1 MKNYRIKTQKNT
13 ENLLRTTYFC
23 MKQLKADQFEK
34 RRVEQ
39 AKKAAELAE
48 MEAATRAKIA
58 AQKRESTQ
66 DRLSATK
73 LIFEIFSI

>member
-1 MKNYRIKTQKNT
+1 M
-13 ENLLRTTYFC
+13 TTKLYSGQHFE
-23 MKQLKADQFEK
+23 KRLKADQFEK
-34 RRVEQ
+34 RRIEQ

-66 DRLSATK
+66 
-73 LIFEIFSI
+73 E